1 MRTTLLL
8 ATLSMFVANAAVA
21 VPVPG
26 LYNTGV
32 DDSRSAIGDGAVD
45 SHYALIGSA
54 DPSYPGPSAYACWPI
69 AAGFWLSNDAA
80 SRWIGPAPNEGYP
93 SGAPPHPTGDYT
105 YRLAF
110 DLTGLNPATVSI
122 SGNWGVDNSGTVLI
136 NGVSVATT
144 SSYNPLPAFSIT
156 SGFVAGVNHLDFVVN
171 NWIAGG
177 ANPTALR
184 VANLSGTA
192 SALVGVPQA
201 RTASGLELA
210 LPVPNPAQRQ
220 TRIAFSL
227 PRAGE
232 ARVEVRDL
240 AGRLVRVLG
249 DGAWPA
255 GRSEITWDGAAV
267 DGARAR
273 AGVYFL
279 ELESGKERVTR
290 RLVRID

>member
-8 ATLSMFVANAAVA
+8 ATLSLLVPNAAHA

-32 DDSRSAIGDGAVD
+32 DGTGATIGDGAID
-45 SHYALIGSA
+45 SHYVLLSSA

-69 AAGFWLSNDAA
+69 AGAYWLSNDAA
-80 SRWIGPAPNEGYP
+80 SRWIAPAVNEGYP
-93 SGAPPHPTGDYT
+93 SGAPPHPAGDYT
-105 YRLAF
+105 YRLSF
-110 DLTGLNPATVSI
+110 DLTGFDPATVVL
-122 SGNWGVDNSGTVLI
+122 SGKWGVDNSGTILL
-136 NGVSVATT
+136 NGVSVAST
-144 SSYNPLPAFSIT
+144 SSYNPLAAFSIT

-184 VANLSGTA
+184 VANLTGTA
-192 SALVGVPQA
+192 TALVGVPPA

-210 LPVPNPAQRQ
+210 PPVPNPARRL

-227 PRAGE
+227 PRGGD
-232 ARVEVRDL
+232 ARIEVRDL

-255 GRSEITWDGAAV
+255 GRSEITWDGAAN
-267 DGARAR
+267 GGGRMH

-279 ELESGKERVTR
+279 QLEAGGERVTR
-290 RLVRID
+290 RIVRID